1 LGASYKSNTIWNDII
16 EKMKRRLAGWKRL
29 YLSKGGRLTSIKNT
43 LSNFP
48 TYYLSLFPIPVGV
61 ANRLEKI
68 HKDFLW
74 GGIDDEFK
82 SHLVNW
88 LQICISIKSCGLG
101 VKKPDSFN

>member
-1 LGASYKSNTIWNDII
+1 
-16 EKMKRRLAGWKRL
+16 MKRCLVGWKRL
-29 YLSKGGRLTSIKNT
+29 YLSKGGRLALIKNT

-48 TYYLSLFPIPVGV
+48 NYLSLFPIRVGV

-88 LQICISIKSCGLG
+88 LHICISIKSCGLG